1 MKQSRFQVYQGLST
15 TDLERMNAYF
25 PTNLLSMAEIKEYKN
40 NEYITQATKSLEQLF
55 FIIKGK
61 AKIYVTHENGKKIL
75 LQFLTTGDLIGEL
88 TVVGAESTPKDVVA
102 IGNTIC
108 LAVPMKIAQ
117 KEEGIFLKKIARYIG
132 EKLLFRAEHFSR
144 NQSYELKYRLAEII
158 LQVEIDGIYHEKHI
172 EMAEYL
178 GVSYRHYTHTLKK
191 LTEEGYL
198 RKQHREYFVNR
209 PQLKKLVSCHAS

>member
-1 MKQSRFQVYQGLST
+1 MKQSSFQIYQNLSAINL
-15 TDLERMNAYF
+15 DRIDRYF
-25 PTNLLSMAEIKEYKN
+25 SKKLLNTAKIRVYKN
-40 NEYITQATKSLEQLF
+40 NEYITQATKPLAQLF
-55 FIIKGK
+55 FIIEGK

-75 LQFLTTGDLIGEL
+75 LQFLTAGDFIGDL
-88 TVVGAESTPKDVVA
+88 TVVGAESTPKDVLA
-102 IGNTIC
+102 IGNTVC
-108 LAVPMKIAQ
+108 LAVPMKEIQ
-117 KEEGIFLKKIARYIG
+117 NEEGVFFKKIARYIG

-158 LQVEIDGIYHEKHI
+158 LQVEMGGIYHEKHV

-198 RKQHREYFVNR
+198 RKQQREYVVNQ
-209 PQLKKLVSCHAS
+209 PLLKKLVNEMNN